1 MIVCPSVSKRSIRQ
15 HYDLATPF
23 YRLLWGPHIH
33 HGLWEG
39 EEPPAEAQGR
49 LVDRLARA
57 AALGRGQAVLDV
69 GCGMGG
75 STIEL
80 ARSYHCTTTGLTLS
94 PVQCTWAALAARRQG
109 VSGRARFLCSDAETI
124 RFPEATF
131 DVVWNVECSE
141 HLFDKPGF
149 FRRVADWLRPGG
161 RIALCA
167 WLAGDGPDARR
178 EAMLVCE
185 AFLCPSLGTAEDYRG
200 WLTSA
205 GLTLQL
211 FADLTADV
219 GRTWDVCIRRVR
231 ASGVG
236 LLSRL
241 AGRKVRTFIDHFVTL
256 GNAYR
261 SGAMR
266 YGLFV
271 AEKEVCGSGFSPNQ
285 CLRDVCSR

>member
-1 MIVCPSVSKRSIRQ
+1 MITCPSVSKRSIRH

-39 EEPPAEAQGR
+39 EEAPEAAQQR
-49 LVDRLARA
+49 LIDRLATA
-57 AALGRGQAVLDV
+57 AALMPGQAVLDV

-80 ARSYHCTTTGLTLS
+80 VRRYGCTITGLTLS
-94 PVQCTWAALAARRQG
+94 PVQRTWAALSARWQG
-109 VSGRARFLCSDAETI
+109 VGGQTRFLRADAETI
-124 RFPEATF
+124 RLPSSTF

-141 HLFDKPGF
+141 HLFDKPAF
-149 FRRVADWLRPGG
+149 FRRAADWLRPGG

-167 WLAGDGPDARR
+167 WLAGDVPHAHH
-178 EAMLVCE
+178 EALRVCE
-185 AFLCPSLGTAEDYRG
+185 GFLCPSLGTADDYRD
-200 WLTSA
+200 WLTAA
-205 GLTLQL
+205 GLRVSM
-211 FADLTADV
+211 FADLTTQV
-219 GRTWDVCIRRVR
+219 GPTWDICIRRVR

-236 LLSRL
+236 LLARL
-241 AGRKVRTFIDHFVTL
+241 AGRKMCSFLDHFATL

-261 SGAMR
+261 SGTMR

-271 AEKEVCGSGFSPNQ
+271 AEKEMLSAP
-285 CLRDVCSR
+285 SRR

>member
-1 MIVCPSVSKRSIRQ
+1 MISCPSISKRSIRY

-39 EEPPAEAQGR
+39 DESPAAAQQR
-49 LVDRLARA
+49 LIDRLATA
-57 AALGRGQAVLDV
+57 AALTPRQAVLDV

-75 STIEL
+75 STIDL
-80 ARSYHCTTTGLTLS
+80 ARRFHCTTTGLTLS
-94 PVQCTWAALAARRQG
+94 PVQRTWAALSARWQG
-109 VSGRARFLCSDAETI
+109 MSGQTRFLCADAESI
-124 RFPEATF
+124 HFPVATF

-141 HLFDKPGF
+141 HFFDKPAF
-149 FRRVADWLRPGG
+149 FRRAADWLRPGG
-161 RIALCA
+161 RVALCA
-167 WLAGDGPDARR
+167 WLAGDTPDAGR

-185 AFLCPSLGTAEDYRG
+185 HFLCPSLGTADDYRG
-200 WLTSA
+200 WFIGA
-205 GLTLQL
+205 GLTVHT
-211 FADLTADV
+211 FEDLTAQV
-219 GRTWDVCIRRVR
+219 GQTWDICMRRVR

-241 AGRKVRTFIDHFVTL
+241 AGQKMRSFVDHFATL

-271 AEKEVCGSGFSPNQ
+271 AEKPS
-285 CLRDVCSR
+285 

>member
-1 MIVCPSVSKRSIRQ
+1 MIVCPSISKRSIRN

-39 EEPPAEAQGR
+39 DEAPDEAQRR
-49 LVDRLARA
+49 LIDRLAEA
-57 AALGRGQAVLDV
+57 AALAAGQTVLDV

-75 STIEL
+75 STIDL
-80 ARSYHCTTTGLTLS
+80 ARRYGCATTGLTLS
-94 PVQCTWAALAARRQG
+94 PVQRTWAALSARRQG
-109 VSGRARFLCSDAETI
+109 VSGQTRFLRGDAEKI
-124 RFPEATF
+124 HFPAASF

-141 HLFDKPGF
+141 HLFDKPAF
-149 FRRVADWLRPGG
+149 FRRAAGWLRPGG

-167 WLAGDGPDARR
+167 WLAGDAADAER

-185 AFLCPSLGTAEDYRG
+185 HFLCPSLGTAGDYRE
-200 WLTSA
+200 WMTAA
-205 GLTLQL
+205 GLTVPT
-211 FADLTADV
+211 FIDLTAQV
-219 GRTWDVCIRRVR
+219 GQTWDICIRRVR

-236 LLSRL
+236 LLARL
-241 AGRKVRTFIDHFVTL
+241 GGRKMRSFVEHFATL

-271 AEKEVCGSGFSPNQ
+271 AEKSAG
-285 CLRDVCSR
+285 